1 MFGWTVPVAVPLWAL
16 ACMIVLGALAYD
28 HFPEVRDFVENLP
41 LVFNDLVRR

>member
-1 MFGWTVPVAVPLWAL
+1 MDRSGCGSAVGAGVHDR
-16 ACMIVLGALAYD
+16 AGALAYD